1 MVFDHKSGLCISL
14 IVRSMASLM
23 VNGEWPY
30 IALLSFVPSMITIT
44 SSGSCVASR
53 AGSIAMPFRP

>member
-1 MVFDHKSGLCISL
+1 M
-14 IVRSMASLM
+14 RSMASLM

-44 SSGSCVASR
+44 SSGSCVASK